1 MWYKIRTSRFGSDF
15 TMGANDEKELA
26 KTMKKK
32 GYDDYKVLYE
42 SWDFKKVNG
51 WQYKQLNQNKD
62 E

>member
-1 MWYKIRTSRFGSDF
+1 MWYKIRTDRFGSDF

-42 SWDFKKVNG
+42 SWDFKKVNS
-51 WQYKQLNQNKD
+51 WKENESK
-62 E
+62 EKK

>member
-42 SWDFKKVNG
+42 SWDFKKVNS
-51 WQYKQLNQNKD
+51 WKENESK
-62 E
+62 EKK

>member
-1 MWYKIRTSRFGSDF
+1 MWYKIRTSQIGSDF

-32 GYDDYKVLYE
+32 GYDDYMVLYE

-51 WQYKQLNQNKD
+51 WKED
-62 E
+62 ESKEKK

>member
-51 WQYKQLNQNKD
+51 WKENDK
-62 E
+62 

>member
-1 MWYKIRTSRFGSDF
+1 MWYKIRTSHFAADF

-51 WQYKQLNQNKD
+51 WKEN

>member
-1 MWYKIRTSRFGSDF
+1 MWYKIRTSQFGSDF

-51 WQYKQLNQNKD
+51 WKENDK
-62 E
+62 